1 MKTINRTRS
10 SVKNSATALLG
21 QVVTIILNF
30 VVRTIFIK
38 TLGAAYLGING
49 LFTNIL
55 SVLSFAEIGFGTAI
69 IYAMY
74 APLAFKDEVKVS
86 KLMNYYAKVYESIGT
101 FIFLVGLLLIPF
113 LHFFINDISELPA
126 ALPPL
131 WIIYLLYL
139 CNTSISYFFNYKRSL
154 IIASQNG
161 HIDSLNQ
168 LYFSIIKGGLQILA
182 LFVFQDF
189 LSFLIIQILCTFLGN
204 YFISKKAD
212 KMFPY
217 LAINKDKKID
227 KIDKDA
233 LRRNV
238 FAMSF
243 SKLGSV
249 VITGVDDLLIAKFVG
264 IIAMG
269 IYSNYL
275 LLTNTVRIVF
285 MQMLLPITASVG
297 NYVSEKSEEES
308 HTFFKKL
315 FFINAYFAI
324 CCFIALSTLV
334 NPLIYL
340 IWGKEYVFST
350 MITFL
355 ITFNFYLDRMRTTS
369 QIFIDAKGLF
379 WPIKWKSLFEAV
391 INLSFAFY
399 FLLVL
404 KWGIES
410 VIIATIISNLSTNIW
425 WEPYVV
431 FKYGFKKKVSTYY
444 LSIIKYT
451 SILTISYL
459 IATYLQSF
467 FSAGFDGFVIKGIIA
482 LIVPNIVIAL
492 FYYNTVEL
500 RYCLVLV
507 KNIVNKKL

>member
-1 MKTINRTRS
+1 MTTNRTRS
-10 SVKNSATALLG
+10 SIKNSATALIG
-21 QVVTIILNF
+21 QLITIILNF
-30 VVRTIFIK
+30 AVRTIFIK

-74 APLAFKDEVKVS
+74 APLAEKDVIQVS
-86 KLMNYYAKVYESIGT
+86 KLMNYFAKVYEIIGT
-101 FIFLVGLLLIPF
+101 IIFITGLFLVPF
-113 LHFFINDISELPA
+113 LHFFINDLSELPKE
-126 ALPPL
+126 LPSL
-131 WIIYLLYL
+131 WIIYLFYL
-139 CNTSISYFFNYKRSL
+139 FNTSISYFFNYKRSL

-168 LYFSIIKGGLQILA
+168 LYFNIIKGTLQIA
-182 LFVFQDF
+182 VLFLFHDF

-212 KMFPY
+212 KLFPY
-217 LAINKDKKID
+217 LMYYKHKKIEKKDKI
-227 KIDKDA
+227 A

-249 VITGVDDLLIAKFVG
+249 VITGVDDLLISKFVG
-264 IIAMG
+264 IVAMG

-275 LLTNTVRIVF
+275 LLTNTIRIVF

-297 NYVSEKSEEES
+297 NYVAEKSDDES

-334 NPLIYL
+334 NPFIHL
-340 IWGKEYVFST
+340 IWGKEYVFSAL
-350 MITFL
+350 ITFL

-391 INLSFAFY
+391 INLSFSFY

-404 KWGIES
+404 KLGIES
-410 VIIATIISNLSTNIW
+410 IIIATIISNLTTNIW

-431 FKYGFKKKVSTYY
+431 FRYGFRKKVLPYY
-444 LSIIKYT
+444 ITLVKYI
-451 SILTISYL
+451 SILAVSYAIVNYL
-459 IATYLQSF
+459 HQFLSDNFSGFLGKAVIAL
-467 FSAGFDGFVIKGIIA
+467 VIPNIIILLVYFKTDELKYFIA
-482 LIVPNIVIAL
+482 LIQNIL
-492 FYYNTVEL
+492 
-500 RYCLVLV
+500 
-507 KNIVNKKL
+507 NKKL

>member
-1 MKTINRTRS
+1 MTTNRTRS
-10 SVKNSATALLG
+10 SFKNSTTALFG
-21 QVVTIILNF
+21 QAITIILNF

-74 APLAFKDEVKVS
+74 APLAGKDEIKIS
-86 KLMNYYAKVYESIGT
+86 KLMNYYAKVYETIGI
-101 FIFLVGLLLIPF
+101 FIFISGLVLIPF
-113 LHFFINDISELPA
+113 LHFFINDLSELPKE
-126 ALPPL
+126 LPSL

-139 CNTSISYFFNYKRSL
+139 FNTSISYFFNYKRSL

-168 LYFSIIKGGLQILA
+168 LYFNLIKGVLQIIA
-182 LFVFQDF
+182 LFVFHNF
-189 LSFLIIQILCTFLGN
+189 LLFLIIQIVCTFLGN
-204 YFISKKAD
+204 YLISKKAD
-212 KMFPY
+212 KLFPY
-217 LAINKDKKID
+217 LALNRDQKID

-249 VITGVDDLLIAKFVG
+249 VITGVDDLLISKFVG

-275 LLTNTVRIVF
+275 LLTNTIRIVF
-285 MQMLLPITASVG
+285 IQMLLPVTASVG
-297 NYVSEKSEEES
+297 NYVAEKTDDES
-308 HTFFKKL
+308 HIFFKKL

-324 CCFIALSTLV
+324 CCFIALSTLI
-334 NPLIYL
+334 NPFINL
-340 IWGKEYVFST
+340 IWGKEYVFSAL
-350 MITFL
+350 ITFL

-379 WPIKWKSLFEAV
+379 WPIKWKSFFEAIV
-391 INLSFAFY
+391 NLSFSLY

-425 WEPYVV
+425 WEPFVV
-431 FKYGFKKKVSTYY
+431 FKYGFEKKVSAYY
-444 LSIIKYT
+444 ITFVKYT
-451 SILTISYL
+451 ITLAISYL
-459 IATYLQSF
+459 ITCYLQSF
-467 FSAGFDGFVIKGIIA
+467 FLIYFKDFVIKCIIA
-482 LIVPNIVIAL
+482 ILIPNCIIGLL
-492 FYYNTVEL
+492 FYKTEEFKYFVSL
-500 RYCLVLV
+500 I
-507 KNIVNKKL
+507 KNIIYKKI

>member
-1 MKTINRTRS
+1 MTTNRTRS
-10 SVKNSATALLG
+10 SIKNSATALFG
-21 QVVTIILNF
+21 QAVTIILNF

-113 LHFFINDISELPA
+113 LHFFINDLSELPA

-139 CNTSISYFFNYKRSL
+139 FNTSISYFFNYKRSL
-154 IIASQNG
+154 VIASQNG

-168 LYFSIIKGGLQILA
+168 LYFSIIKGVVQIIA
-182 LFVFQDF
+182 LFVFKNF
-189 LSFLIIQILCTFLGN
+189 LSFLIIQILCTFLSN

-275 LLTNTVRIVF
+275 LLTNTIRIVF

-297 NYVSEKSEEES
+297 NYVAEKSDDES
-308 HTFFKKL
+308 YNFFKKL
-315 FFINAYFAI
+315 FFVNAYFAI
-324 CCFIALSTLV
+324 CCFIALSTLI
-334 NPLIYL
+334 NPFIFL
-340 IWGKEYVFST
+340 IWGKQYVFSAL
-350 MITFL
+350 ITFL

-391 INLSFAFY
+391 INLSFSFY

-410 VIIATIISNLSTNIW
+410 VIIATIISNLTTNIW

-431 FKYGFKKKVSTYY
+431 FKYGFKKKVSHYY
-444 LSIIKYT
+444 VSFIKYT
-451 SILTISYL
+451 AILTISYL
-459 IATYLQSF
+459 AVIYIQSF
-467 FSAGFDGFVIKGIIA
+467 FSADFGGFVLKTVIA
-482 LIVPNIVIAL
+482 LTIPNIVFL
-492 FYYNTVEL
+492 TFYYWTIEFKYALNL
-500 RYCLVLV
+500 I
-507 KNIVNKKL
+507 KNLMNKKL

>member
-1 MKTINRTRS
+1 MTTNRTRS
-10 SVKNSATALLG
+10 SIKNSATALFG
-21 QVVTIILNF
+21 QAVTIVLNF
-30 VVRTIFIK
+30 AVRTIFIK

-74 APLAFKDEVKVS
+74 APLAGKDEIRVS
-86 KLMNYYAKVYESIGT
+86 KLMNYYAKVYETIGT
-101 FIFLVGLLLIPF
+101 FIFISGLVLIPF
-113 LHFFINDISELPA
+113 LHFFINDLSELPKE
-126 ALPPL
+126 LPPL
-131 WIIYLLYL
+131 WIVYLLYL
-139 CNTSISYFFNYKRSL
+139 FNTSISYFFNYKRSL

-168 LYFSIIKGGLQILA
+168 LYFNVIKGVLQIIA
-182 LFVFQDF
+182 LFVFHNF
-189 LSFLIIQILCTFLGN
+189 LIFLIIQIICTFLGN
-204 YFISKKAD
+204 YLISKKAD
-212 KMFPY
+212 KLFPY
-217 LAINKDKKID
+217 LALHKEQKID
-227 KIDKDA
+227 KTDKDA

-249 VITGVDDLLIAKFVG
+249 VITGVDDLLISKFVG

-275 LLTNTVRIVF
+275 LLTNTIRIVF

-297 NYVSEKSEEES
+297 NYVAEKSDDES

-324 CCFIALSTLV
+324 CCFISLSTLV
-334 NPLIYL
+334 NPFIYL
-340 IWGKEYVFST
+340 IWGKEYVFSAL
-350 MITFL
+350 ITFL

-391 INLSFAFY
+391 INLSFSFY

-410 VIIATIISNLSTNIW
+410 VIIATIISNLTTNIW
-425 WEPYVV
+425 WEPFVV
-431 FKYGFKKKVSTYY
+431 FKHGFQKKVSTYY
-444 LSIIKYT
+444 LTIIKYT
-451 SILTISYL
+451 GILAVSYL
-459 IATYLQSF
+459 ATIYLQSF
-467 FSAGFDGFVIKGIIA
+467 FSAGFGGFVVKGIIA
-482 LIVPNIVIAL
+482 LIVPNIIIFL
-492 FYYNTVEL
+492 FYYNTVEFKYFTNL
-500 RYCLVLV
+500 IRNIIN
-507 KNIVNKKL
+507 KNL

>member
-1 MKTINRTRS
+1 MTTNRTRS
-10 SVKNSATALLG
+10 SIKNSGAALIG
-21 QVVTIILNF
+21 QLLTIILNF
-30 VVRTIFIK
+30 AVRTIFIQ

-55 SVLSFAEIGFGTAI
+55 SVLSFAEVGFGTAI

-74 APLAFKDEVKVS
+74 APLAVKDEIKVS
-86 KLMNYYAKVYESIGT
+86 KLMNYYAKVYETIGT
-101 FIFLVGLLLIPF
+101 FIFIAGLFLIPF
-113 LHFFINDISELPA
+113 LHFFINDLSELPKE
-126 ALPPL
+126 LPPL
-131 WIIYLLYL
+131 WFIYLLYL
-139 CNTSISYFFNYKRSL
+139 FNTSISYFFNYKRSL

-168 LYFSIIKGGLQILA
+168 LYFNLIKGVLQIIA
-182 LFVFQDF
+182 LFVFHDF
-189 LSFLIIQILCTFLGN
+189 LSFLIIQILSTFLGN

-212 KMFPY
+212 KLFPY
-217 LAINKDKKID
+217 LLRNKDKKID
-227 KIDKDA
+227 KIDRIA

-249 VITGVDDLLIAKFVG
+249 VITGVDDLLISKFVG

-275 LLTNTVRIVF
+275 LLTNTIRIVF

-297 NYVSEKSEEES
+297 NYVAEKSDDES

-334 NPLIYL
+334 NPFINL
-340 IWGKEYVFST
+340 IWGKEYVFSGWV
-350 MITFL
+350 TFL

-391 INLSFAFY
+391 INLSFSFY

-410 VIIATIISNLSTNIW
+410 IIIATIISNLTTNIW

-431 FKYGFKKKVSTYY
+431 FKHGFKKRVSSYY
-444 LSIIKYT
+444 ITIIKYT
-451 SILTISYL
+451 GILAISYL
-459 IATYLQSF
+459 IVNYLQSF
-467 FSAGFDGFVIKGIIA
+467 FLDRFSGFLAKGIIA
-482 LIVPNIVIAL
+482 LIIPNILFLL
-492 FYYNTVEL
+492 FYFKTEEL
-500 RYCLVLV
+500 KYFIGLI
-507 KNIVNKKL
+507 KNIINKKL